1 MHGKRPLPHMKEILA
16 NPQIVGALIALSG
29 FIVAGLSSWA
39 LALINRRYDE
49 RRNMR
54 DLALKAA
61 IAQWEHDVARI
72 KAHNEKVDSQGSFS
86 DEPKWAELTT
96 MDFDM
101 ILVQKL
107 KLIEVFG
114 SDRITGRD
122 VERGWREMS
131 DVANAIRDCRN
142 RHKSGK

>member
-1 MHGKRPLPHMKEILA
+1 MKDILA

-29 FIVAGLSSWA
+29 LMVGAISAWGLA
-39 LALINRRYDE
+39 FINRRYDE

-72 KAHNEKVDSQGSFS
+72 NAHNQNVALQRFG
-86 DEPKWAELTT
+86 DEQKKAELTT

-114 SDRITGRD
+114 AGRITGRD
-122 VERGWREMS
+122 VKKGWREMA
-131 DVANAIRDCRN
+131 DVANAIRDCRG
-142 RHKSGK
+142 RDKSGK